1 MPSRQTRKHRCT
13 REVLS
18 KFVRSR
24 VTEAEHRQLLDQ
36 SGNRNVTVSDFV
48 RAVIVAHLNGHRAEL
63 PQQSRNDALVRELAR
78 IGNNLNQLARQ
89 ANTGR
94 VPVAMDELLSCI
106 AAVNGIARRCE

>member
-1 MPSRQTRKHRCT
+1 M
-13 REVLS
+13 LS

-36 SGNRNVTVSDFV
+36 SRNRNVTVSDFV
-48 RAVIVAHLNGHRAEL
+48 RTVIVAHLNGQRAEL
-63 PQQSRNDALVRELAR
+63 PRQSRNDALLRELAR

-94 VPVAMDELLSCI
+94 EPVATDELLSCI